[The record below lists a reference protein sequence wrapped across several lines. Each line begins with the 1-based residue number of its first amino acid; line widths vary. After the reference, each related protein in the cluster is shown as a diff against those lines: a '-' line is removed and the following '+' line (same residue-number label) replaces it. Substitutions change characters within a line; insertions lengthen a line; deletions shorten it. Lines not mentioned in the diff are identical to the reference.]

1 MKGLTY
7 DRNKFYNIG
16 PSPDVRQF
24 PNLIQFYKQ
33 FYKCNL
39 WHNVIRCSAVVTATA
54 LATVAVVADVAVV
67 TAVPVSVDIAG
78 ARAVVVAP
86 VAELKKNVFFKLN
99 LVGCYVEKLC

>member
-39 WHNVIRCSAVVTATA
+39 WHNVMRFAAVVTATPSA
-54 LATVAVVADVAVV
+54 AVAVVGVVAVV
-67 TAVPVSVDIAG
+67 TAVPVAVDKAG

-86 VAELKKNVFFKLN
+86 VAELQQNVFF
-99 LVGCYVEKLC
+99 